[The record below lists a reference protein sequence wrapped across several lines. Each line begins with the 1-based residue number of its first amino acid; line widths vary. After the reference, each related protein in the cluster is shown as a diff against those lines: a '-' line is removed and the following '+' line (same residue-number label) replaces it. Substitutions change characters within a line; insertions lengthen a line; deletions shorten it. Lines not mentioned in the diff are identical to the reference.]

1 MRKYRTIYT
10 DHQSGDRV
18 ETEENKAEKI
28 RLRKK
33 LMTVV
38 GCILIIGIVTPCSLA
53 VKAAKRMIH
62 EQAETVL
69 IEQAKAAA
77 DMLDK
82 ETEAFFQY
90 VEAIA
95 RTPILQDGA
104 VQKVCKYGRIRA

>member
-38 GCILIIGIVTPCSLA
+38 GCILIIGIVTPGSLA

-77 DMLDK
+77 DMPKRLPIHR
-82 ETEAFFQY
+82 FLRIRLFP
-90 VEAIA
+90 IA
-95 RTPILQDGA
+95 RKQ
-104 VQKVCKYGRIRA
+104 R